1 MQLKDI
7 ISISG
12 MPGLYKLE
20 TNRDNGIIVL
30 QLGDSKRKFI
40 SSRQHMFTPL
50 ENITIFTDDEGME
63 LKKVFSRM
71 KQSLGDHPIPDPKEA
86 ENTIRD
92 YFDDVVPEH
101 DDERV
106 YTSDMRKMIK
116 WYNML
121 DEAGLLDLEE
131 EEPDQE
137 GKEETNEESTDE
149 EE

>member
-20 TNRDNGIIVL
+20 ANRDNGIIVM
-30 QLGDSKRKFI
+30 QLGDSQKKFV
-40 SSRQHMFTPL
+40 SNRQHMFTPL
-50 ENITIFTDDEGME
+50 ENITIFTDEEGME
-63 LKKVFSRM
+63 LKDVFGRM
-71 KQSLGDHPIPDPKEA
+71 KQNLTEHPIPDPKED

-92 YFDDVVPEH
+92 YFEEVVPEH

-121 DEAGLLDLEE
+121 DQEGLL
-131 EEPDQE
+131 EP
-137 GKEETNEESTDE
+137 GDE
-149 EE
+149 EEQERR